1 MNEAKIE
8 HIEEEEDMRKLKYGE
23 GSITMRQRKLKNGVV
38 RRFFEG
44 RIYINGK
51 QISVYAD
58 TKKECIAKLCELKK
72 DLRHEGQAMI
82 RNGSAPLKALRTY
95 NSWLDEWLK
104 QFKEGKTRADYYDEL
119 VRRVDRVRE
128 VFGDRNIAKIE
139 PLEILRYINSLPRC
153 NSTVKTFDVI
163 NGSLQ
168 KAEDFGIIRRNPCR
182 AIERPKYEQQN
193 KRPYELSEQNAIMR
207 SLNARYSAVFYFLC
221 CTGLRIGEFLALTA
235 DDFDMDRHVIY
246 VKSSKNSKSGNVNK
260 PKTAAGVRKVYF
272 NEDLLAGFDI
282 STLGTYT
289 YNAIKKAFK
298 KALKQLNLTD
308 ISVTH
313 SCRHTFASLL
323 FAVGVNGKIIQRL
336 MGHASITTTLDTY
349 TDILMKGTSPIYE
362 YISKLKSTLIS
373 TLI

>member
-1 MNEAKIE
+1 MSLRFPVFAVDFNHRERAVV
-8 HIEEEEDMRKLKYGE
+8 LALVY
-23 GSITMRQRKLKNGVV
+23 NGNPP
-38 RRFFEG
+38 RFF
-44 RIYINGK
+44 NVFFVVK
-51 QISVYAD
+51 ISVCGFINVPDCRFVLFWFCRFA
-58 TKKECIAKLCELKK
+58 CVI
-72 DLRHEGQAMI
+72 
-82 RNGSAPLKALRTY
+82 GSR
-95 NSWLDEWLK
+95 
-104 QFKEGKTRADYYDEL
+104 
-119 VRRVDRVRE
+119 
-128 VFGDRNIAKIE
+128 
-139 PLEILRYINSLPRC
+139 
-153 NSTVKTFDVI
+153 
-163 NGSLQ
+163 
-168 KAEDFGIIRRNPCR
+168 
-182 AIERPKYEQQN
+182 
-193 KRPYELSEQNAIMR
+193 
-207 SLNARYSAVFYFLC
+207 LC

-235 DDFDMDRHVIY
+235 DDFDMERHVIY

-272 NEDLLAGFDI
+272 NEDLLVGFDI